1 MRCSN
6 AARQLQLYIDERL
19 TFDQIRA
26 LEAHLADCPTCRAD
40 LFLLEEVSAALH
52 KIELVA
58 EPADL
63 AENVMRRV
71 AQVQQQSAL
80 RAAMSIAEKTQR
92 QKEPFFSFRPSLPEL
107 IVAIVLAT
115 LTLLALVIEQ
125 PAVRATLGLTV
136 LLDSHNSLI
145 LFVLSCWNMLMS
157 VNSDALMV
165 CLWILGTILG
175 VWITLI
181 VAGAD
186 MRNQWFRAVMDRLPV
201 HL

>member
-1 MRCSN
+1 MHCSK
-6 AARQLQLYIDERL
+6 AARQLQLYIDGRL

-40 LFLLEEVSAALH
+40 LLLLEEVSAALH

-80 RAAMSIAEKTQR
+80 RAAMSIAEQM
-92 QKEPFFSFRPSLPEL
+92 QYQEEPFFSFRPSLPEL
-107 IVAIVLAT
+107 IVAIILAT
-115 LTLLALVIEQ
+115 LTLFALVIEQ
-125 PAVRATLGLTV
+125 PAVRATLGLT
-136 LLDSHNSLI
+136 LLDSHNPLI
-145 LFVLSCWNMLMS
+145 LLVLSGWNMLMS
-157 VNSDALMV
+157 VNSDTLMA

-186 MRNQWFRAVMDRLPV
+186 MRNQWFKAVIDRLPV